1 MQNIS
6 YYIAAMLPYMIVTV
20 PITVIVRLFKT
31 KNLNKKGFKF
41 NIYHEI
47 GLIIY
52 ITFIAGLFSQTIL
65 ANIYSLQ
72 WKIQSKIN
80 LIPGMI
86 FYDSFKLWHLGN
98 TRYFVISLLGNIIM
112 FMPFGFFT
120 PLLWNKKN
128 LKDSLLAGFLASL
141 TVEICQLPQAGRT
154 SDVDDLILNTLGAFL
169 GYLLYKLMLKILP
182 KFTTKFLIVITDKSM
197 ESQVRCEP

>member
-6 YYIAAMLPYMIVTV
+6 YYIAYMLPYMLAAV
-20 PITVIVRLFKT
+20 PIAAAVRFFGIKLLSKRGL
-31 KNLNKKGFKF
+31 KS

-52 ITFIAGLFSQTIL
+52 IIFIAGLFSLTIL
-65 ANIYSLQ
+65 ANIDTFE
-72 WKIQSKIN
+72 WKIQSEIN
-80 LIPGMI
+80 LIPCKI
-86 FYDSFKLWHLGN
+86 FYDAFKLWNLGN

-128 LKDSLLAGFLASL
+128 VKDSLMAGFFASL

-154 SDVDDLILNTLGAFL
+154 SDVDDLLLNTLGAFL
-169 GYLLYKLMLKILP
+169 GYLLYKLMLKIFP
-182 KFTTKFLIVITDKSM
+182 RFTTKFLIVTPNKSN
-197 ESQVRCEP
+197 E